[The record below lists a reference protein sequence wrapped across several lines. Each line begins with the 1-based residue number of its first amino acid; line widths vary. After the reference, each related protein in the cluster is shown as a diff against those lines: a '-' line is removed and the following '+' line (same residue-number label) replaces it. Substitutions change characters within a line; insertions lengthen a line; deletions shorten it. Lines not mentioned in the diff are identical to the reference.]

1 MKTFETITITQQKAV
16 AVLSLNRPEKH
27 NALNSTMISEL
38 TEAFIVLGSSTEIR
52 VIVLRGNGPS
62 FCAGADLNYMRE
74 IAAFGQD
81 ENKADALR
89 LARLF
94 DTINKCPKPVVA
106 HLHGAVIGG
115 ANGLAAAADIVIA
128 DENTYFAFSEVRLG
142 ITPATISPFV
152 IRRCGQAI
160 ARELMLTG
168 RRFSAAEARQYMLVN
183 HIETAENPDA
193 VLNASLQQLLA
204 GGPGALAD
212 CKELIS
218 AVAAGSATGDELLD
232 YTSGRIAAGRAS
244 TEGQEG
250 MKAFF
255 DKRKPNWF
263 QEPSHEN

>member
-38 TEAFIVLGSSTEIR
+38 TEAFILLGSSNETRI
-52 VIVLRGNGPS
+52 IVLRGNGPS

-74 IAAFGQD
+74 IATFGQD

-94 DTINKCPKPVVA
+94 DTIYNCPKPVVA
-106 HLHGAVIGG
+106 QLHGAVIGG

-128 DENTYFAFSEVRLG
+128 NENTYFAFSEVRLG

-152 IRRCGQAI
+152 IWRCGQAI

-168 RRFSAAEARQYMLVN
+168 RRFYAADARQYMLVN

-193 VLNASLQQLLA
+193 VLNATLQHLLA
-204 GGPGALAD
+204 GAPGALAD

-232 YTSGRIAAGRAS
+232 FTSERIAAGRAS
-244 TEGQEG
+244 AEGQEG

-263 QEPSHEN
+263 QQPNHEN